1 MRPLETTDLT
11 KHLIRWDLVSTGL
24 LTFNDCPENY
34 WAWKTSFHSVIRDF
48 NVTAREELDLLV
60 KWPGPESSQQ
70 AKRIRS
76 VNVHNPAVGVQM
88 AWQRLEEC
96 YGSFE
101 IIKNALLKKLENF
114 PKISNEDKVKL
125 RELGDLLLEI
135 DAAKSGGHLSGLAYL
150 DTACGVKSIIEK
162 LPYSL
167 QDKWIAQGSK
177 YKEDYHV
184 SFPPFSFFTRF
195 IVSQAKI
202 KKEFHILN
210 KQ

>member
-1 MRPLETTDLT
+1 MRDGGGYSAPQHSTHYANSPESSLRDYPMRPLETTDLT

-114 PKISNEDKVKL
+114 PKISNKHKVKL
-125 RELGDLLLEI
+125 RVL
-135 DAAKSGGHLSGLAYL
+135 K
-150 DTACGVKSIIEK
+150 
-162 LPYSL
+162 
-167 QDKWIAQGSK
+167 
-177 YKEDYHV
+177 
-184 SFPPFSFFTRF
+184 PFVR
-195 IVSQAKI
+195 
-202 KKEFHILN
+202 N
-210 KQ
+210 